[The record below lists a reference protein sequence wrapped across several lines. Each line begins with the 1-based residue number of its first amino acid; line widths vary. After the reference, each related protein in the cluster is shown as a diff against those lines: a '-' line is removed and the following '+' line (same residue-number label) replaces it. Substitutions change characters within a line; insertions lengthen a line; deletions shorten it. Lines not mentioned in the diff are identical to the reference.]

1 MAPLPQRMHATAS
14 RRPQA
19 APRGPL
25 ALSRRPPLPPA
36 ISSRSQSLDGLL
48 DMAGCDDA
56 GNGQKTNSE
65 RAASEVTDSPQRRQ
79 RGAETDRGNRISRS
93 LEDLLDEKPEANKG
107 EEEDG
112 NCSRSLESLL
122 QDTPESPASEQAQ
135 RTASPGEKFCESETI
150 VVDNALRS
158 NDDTAYN
165 SEEEK
170 SSTSSRQGSISS
182 DQQGS
187 KRTFINRLGR
197 RMKSLIK
204 K

>member
-1 MAPLPQRMHATAS
+1 
-14 RRPQA
+14 
-19 APRGPL
+19 
-25 ALSRRPPLPPA
+25 
-36 ISSRSQSLDGLL
+36 
-48 DMAGCDDA
+48 MAGCEGSTGAQDVA
-56 GNGQKTNSE
+56 E
-65 RAASEVTDSPQRRQ
+65 RAASEVVDTAQRRP
-79 RGAETDRGNRISRS
+79 RGAETDRSNRKSRS
-93 LEDLLDEKPEANKG
+93 LEDLLDEKSERK
-107 EEEDG
+107 EETEVEDV

-122 QDTPESPASEQAQ
+122 QDAPESPTIESGQ
-135 RTASPGEKFCESETI
+135 RTASPAEKFCVNETI

-165 SEEEK
+165 SEEDK
-170 SSTSSRQGSISS
+170 SSTSSSRQGSISS